1 LQQFIVTLAKAP
13 LSTVMNGA
21 ERTTLVLGATGDT
34 GRYVVFLLL
43 QQNCRVLAI
52 VRSKERMIA
61 ALNDIY
67 FSIDKSKRL
76 SMEQPDPLLTIVEAS
91 VADLTRQQVQD
102 YCHQVDHVICC
113 LGHQGIYSHPRRLV
127 SDTVERFSHALAQT
141 SGPTR
146 KFIIMTSD
154 GVPHPNDDPYG
165 FWTRCTM
172 SLIRRCIPPH
182 ADNVA
187 VGEYLYN
194 LVGAGNMAWIMVR
207 PPFLRNGPV
216 SKYVLYDKPM
226 DVFFGNHSVTRAN
239 VAKFMVDLVLNEEL
253 FAKYK
258 FRMPVVMDETEP
270 RKQSHSGK
278 KHE

>member
-1 LQQFIVTLAKAP
+1 MSGRRGV
-13 LSTVMNGA
+13 
-21 ERTTLVLGATGDT
+21 TLVLGATGDT
-34 GRYVVFLLL
+34 GRYVVFSLLE
-43 QQNCRVLAI
+43 QNCRVLAI
-52 VRSKERMIA
+52 VRSRERMIS

-76 SMEQPDPLLTIVEAS
+76 SVEQPDPLLTIVEAS
-91 VADLTRQQVQD
+91 VADLTPQQVQD
-102 YCHQVDHVICC
+102 YSNQVDHVICC
-113 LGHQGIYSHPRRLV
+113 LGHKGVYSHPRRLV
-127 SDTVERFSHALAQT
+127 SDTVQRFAQALAQT
-141 SGPTR
+141 TGSPR

-182 ADNVA
+182 ADNEA

-194 LVGAGNMAWIMVR
+194 LVGAGNMAWVMVR

-216 SKYVLYDKPM
+216 TKYVLYDKPM
-226 DVFFGNHSVTRAN
+226 NVLFGNHSVTRAN
-239 VAKFMVDLVLNEEL
+239 VAKFMVDLVLQEDL

-270 RKQSHSGK
+270 RKQTNRGR